1 MRQWLA
7 PAFLGALLLALGI
20 YFFPFGQD
28 VIFAFTL
35 DYAGGDYWLAWAYL
49 YLVCGAFI
57 FVGYMLLRHGYAGV
71 AQPLVIIPV
80 LLVVLIVLRVV

>member
-1 MRQWLA
+1 MGTAIFYQFLA
-7 PAFLGALLLALGI
+7 IDEQRRAIVRLCGKS
-20 YFFPFGQD
+20 
-28 VIFAFTL
+28 IFAFTL

-71 AQPLVIIPV
+71 AQPLVVVPV
-80 LLVVLIVLRVV
+80 VLVVLIVLRVI